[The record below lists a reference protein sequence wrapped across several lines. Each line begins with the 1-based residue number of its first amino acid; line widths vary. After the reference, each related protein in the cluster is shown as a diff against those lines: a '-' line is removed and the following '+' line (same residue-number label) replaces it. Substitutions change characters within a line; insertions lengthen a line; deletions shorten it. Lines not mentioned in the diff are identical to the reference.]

1 MFTDLEVKIFKMCKT
16 LAKKLNNTKELKL
29 IRNMMIDDEDKG
41 YDFDGDDFVSS
52 IETLGR
58 SMEQREKDMKSRTW
72 EEFRNKNSVI
82 YYLWRL

>member
-1 MFTDLEVKIFKMCKT
+1 MFADLEVKIFKMCKT
-16 LAKKLNNTKELKL
+16 LAKKLNNIKELKL
-29 IRNMMIDDEDKG
+29 IRNMMIDDEDKR